1 MRIRIPYSSRSS
13 SPGGALLRDGYPST
27 LWKNMARILIVLLA
41 IDTVVL
47 AHEAG
52 LVGLPWDLSDLEV
65 ARLGGIQTI
74 RRYERELERFGFL
87 PAEPARVFLSNMTD
101 ALAKAPTRGD
111 VAATVIAAISGIQ
124 DLVTDGIRSSAR
136 NYAMEVISKDP
147 GVRSLAPD
155 GVTVMIRAASH
166 GGDVDDPE
174 GVLSPET
181 RRKLEEAE
189 VFSHLS
195 EPLVL
200 TLLPGGLVRVADVDL
215 KKRVQYLKA
224 EIERLRKQ
232 IADVRT
238 AAGYTELSGPGV
250 VVEAYDAPGGY
261 TWEEIVHQKDI
272 LDVVNALFSA
282 GAQGIEIGSER
293 LVATSSVR
301 CVGPVVLVNQRP
313 VAVNP
318 IVIKAVG
325 PTKDLVK
332 AVSPIREAF
341 GRTGKRLEVYVR
353 DSVTLSA
360 YKVGKSGW

>member
-1 MRIRIPYSSRSS
+1 MRLRVPYSSRSS
-13 SPGGALLRDGYPST
+13 NRGGVLSADGALST
-27 LWKNMARILIVLLA
+27 PWKSLARILFALLA

-47 AHEAG
+47 AHTAG
-52 LVGLPWDLSDLEV
+52 LVSLPWDLSDIDV
-65 ARLGGIQTI
+65 ARLGGLETI
-74 RRYERELERFGFL
+74 RRYERELEKFGFL
-87 PAEPARVFLSNMTD
+87 PAEPARVFLSNVTD
-101 ALAKAPTRGD
+101 ALAKAPTRSD
-111 VAATVIAAISGIQ
+111 VAATTIAAISGIQ
-124 DLVTDGIRSSAR
+124 DLVNDGIRSSAR

-147 GVRSLAPD
+147 GLGSLESG

-166 GGDVDDPE
+166 GGEVDDPE
-174 GVLSPET
+174 GVLAAET
-181 RRKLEEAE
+181 RRKLEEAD
-189 VFSHLS
+189 VFSHLA

-200 TLLPGGLVRVADVDL
+200 TLLPGGQIRVADVEL
-215 KKRVQYLKA
+215 MERVQYLKA
-224 EIERLRKQ
+224 EIERLRRQ
-232 IADVRT
+232 IAEVRT

-261 TWEEIVHQKDI
+261 TWDEIVHQKDI
-272 LDVVNALFSA
+272 LDVVNSLFSA

-325 PTKDLVK
+325 PTKDLIK
-332 AVSPIREAF
+332 AVTPIKEAF
-341 GRTGKRLEVYVR
+341 GRTGKRLEIDAR
-353 DSVTLSA
+353 DSVSVSA